1 MDHDVDIEADQWCY
15 NGRDVYRGSFD
26 PQYTHHNLNVYWL
39 YNDELEK
46 VGLVEH
52 EVDSPEIFKVLWFKQ
67 NPFATFYQDDAWVS
81 TGKTLWSLL
90 SNEAYQDCL
99 EDDFKTVSDRVLQ
112 SGKCIVTPSMLLT
125 PPKLYTCSTCN
136 KKSFEQF
143 SCSNSCVDLDFSQ
156 FSLLF
161 VDDEFRLYHTVK
173 LQQLDASVQE
183 QEEPTVE
190 SPLKSP
196 EFEDELSRPL

>member
-26 PQYTHHNLNVYWL
+26 PRYSKHNLNVYWL
-39 YNDELEK
+39 YDDDLEK

-52 EVDSPEIFKVLWFKQ
+52 EVESPEVFKVLWFKS
-67 NPFATFYQDDAWVS
+67 NPFATLYQDDSWIS
-81 TGKTLWSLL
+81 TGKTLWSML

-99 EDDFKTVSDRVLQ
+99 EDDFKTVLERVLR
-112 SGKCIVTPSMLLT
+112 SGKCIVTPSMLMKH
-125 PPKLYTCSTCN
+125 PKLYECSKCN

-143 SCSNSCVDLDFSQ
+143 NCSNSCVDLDFSH

-161 VDDEFRLYHTVK
+161 VDDEFIVYDK
-173 LQQLDASVQE
+173 IKPQQLDASVQE
-183 QEEPTVE
+183 REEQSVE
-190 SPLKSP
+190 SPSKSP
-196 EFEDELSRPL
+196 EFGDD